1 MIEIKEYDVCFPE
14 ITHVEFKDN
23 LILIA
28 DFEDGTRKEYDCHDL
43 LQYSE
48 HCKRLLDYEF
58 FKTGRIVCYSIVWDE
73 YVDVDMYGIWK
84 VGKDVV

>member
-1 MIEIKEYDVCFPE
+1 MIEIEEGFNFPE

-43 LQYSE
+43 LQFSD
-48 HCKRLLDYEF
+48 HCKKLLDPDF
-58 FKTGRIVCYSIVWDE
+58 FKQGRIGCYSIVWDE

-84 VGKDVV
+84 FGKVVV